1 MSKFEAVARAVQ
13 AAFSGSRAPASSR
26 SPGAPPQQPKAQPP
40 SSDRSAPRSQPERK
54 PDAAPAPRTGARID
68 VTPRPPV
75 EPRIEVV
82 PAPRQPVRVEP
93 SVKPVPATLKP
104 QQSSPRVEPS
114 PKPASATLKPQQSP
128 PRVETSARPVPA
140 TLQPQPSTRVESAP
154 KAAPATLQP
163 QPSAPRVEPAPKAV
177 PATLQPQP
185 SARVEPVP
193 ATKESPAAEPVVP
206 KPEGLGRGEAP
217 TLDWGFGPDSDQAL
231 LDDLDAGFYMI
242 VQGKTESGEGA
253 AAEAAAPAQ
262 QEARGE
268 RPEDVVAVREM
279 FEQLAPF
286 YAKPIR
292 DFLIESAWGDPPKTW
307 LSITLPAARA
317 LRQAAEKMSL
327 PELGVALADFVAAL
341 EVAESAPGAHVG
353 KEAKDFIA
361 GAYERLVTVMP
372 KVFALEQERSVREP
386 IIVHAMLQQVP
397 GLGKVAIDRIYA
409 AGLSQLEMF
418 YTAKPGDIAAATGI
432 PLATAQVLCGRFRAY
447 RDEVQQTAPDQQRQA
462 ERKKLEELAHQLRGL
477 NQTFK
482 GASTSWSAQAAK
494 DKRWLRTE
502 RERLFLEMTVVLA
515 RIGEVELLRRL
526 ERLPFERKVA
536 ELEAFLTENRGGGQA
551 GG

>member
-68 VTPRPPV
+68 VTPRPPA

-82 PAPRQPVRVEP
+82 PAPRQPVRVQP

-292 DFLIESAWGDPPKTW
+292 DFLIESAWGAPPKTW
-307 LSITLPAARA
+307 LSIWRA
-317 LRQAAEKMSL
+317 
-327 PELGVALADFVAAL
+327 
-341 EVAESAPGAHVG
+341 
-353 KEAKDFIA
+353 
-361 GAYERLVTVMP
+361 
-372 KVFALEQERSVREP
+372 
-386 IIVHAMLQQVP
+386 
-397 GLGKVAIDRIYA
+397 
-409 AGLSQLEMF
+409 
-418 YTAKPGDIAAATGI
+418 
-432 PLATAQVLCGRFRAY
+432 
-447 RDEVQQTAPDQQRQA
+447 
-462 ERKKLEELAHQLRGL
+462 
-477 NQTFK
+477 
-482 GASTSWSAQAAK
+482 
-494 DKRWLRTE
+494 
-502 RERLFLEMTVVLA
+502 
-515 RIGEVELLRRL
+515 
-526 ERLPFERKVA
+526 
-536 ELEAFLTENRGGGQA
+536 
-551 GG
+551 